1 MSQLEH
7 ERGGIDRLMSNWLLF
22 ERACE
27 AANKHDPLV
36 RQKIASLETGYRI
49 GRILVYKGALGQAP
63 AGFSAA
69 TKCFCTEHEQRVANF
84 AASILGVSAVAGDQ
98 LQMGVAYAPAY
109 TIQGGTS
116 DVMRNILGERVLGS
130 PQRTAPKMNLNLD
143 GKVALVTGSYRGTG
157 AGIAETLGAE
167 GAHVIVHG
175 FTEDETEAVF
185 EELIEKEIMVT
196 RLEADF
202 LALDNDE
209 IESLLPPIDIL
220 INNYGTPKGSSW
232 ESTEFWKDEWEHN
245 VLMAVKLCQVVI
257 AGMSERGWG
266 RILFMGTI
274 GTENPGT
281 HSPGYYGSKAALA
294 PIVKS
299 LARELKQT
307 GITVNMLNPGMIATQ
322 EVKEMLKKK
331 AERKGINADWSEIES
346 WAATEFMPNLTG
358 RLSTPQSI
366 GDIAAFWLATLF
378 FK

>member
-1 MSQLEH
+1 
-7 ERGGIDRLMSNWLLF
+7 
-22 ERACE
+22 
-27 AANKHDPLV
+27 
-36 RQKIASLETGYRI
+36 
-49 GRILVYKGALGQAP
+49 
-63 AGFSAA
+63 
-69 TKCFCTEHEQRVANF
+69 
-84 AASILGVSAVAGDQ
+84 
-98 LQMGVAYAPAY
+98 
-109 TIQGGTS
+109 
-116 DVMRNILGERVLGS
+116 
-130 PQRTAPKMNLNLD
+130 MNLNLD

-185 EELIEKEIMVT
+185 EELTEKEIRVT

-232 ESTEFWKDEWEHN
+232 KSAEFWKDEWEHN

-331 AERKGINADWSEIES
+331 AERKGISADWSEIES

-366 GDIAAFWLATLF
+366 GDIAAFLVSDLAF
-378 FK
+378 QINGAIIPVDGGAKYA

>member
-1 MSQLEH
+1 
-7 ERGGIDRLMSNWLLF
+7 
-22 ERACE
+22 
-27 AANKHDPLV
+27 
-36 RQKIASLETGYRI
+36 
-49 GRILVYKGALGQAP
+49 
-63 AGFSAA
+63 
-69 TKCFCTEHEQRVANF
+69 
-84 AASILGVSAVAGDQ
+84 
-98 LQMGVAYAPAY
+98 
-109 TIQGGTS
+109 
-116 DVMRNILGERVLGS
+116 
-130 PQRTAPKMNLNLD
+130 MNLNLD

-175 FTEDETEAVF
+175 FTEDETEAVL
-185 EELIEKEIMVT
+185 EELTEKEIRVT

-220 INNYGTPKGSSW
+220 INNYGKPKGSSW
-232 ESTEFWKDEWEHN
+232 ESAEFWKDEWEHN

-331 AERKGINADWSEIES
+331 AGRKGINADWSEIES

-358 RLSTPQSI
+358 RLSTPKSI
-366 GDIAAFWLATLF
+366 GDIAAFLVSDLAF
-378 FK
+378 QINGAIIPVDGGAKYA

>member
-1 MSQLEH
+1 
-7 ERGGIDRLMSNWLLF
+7 
-22 ERACE
+22 
-27 AANKHDPLV
+27 
-36 RQKIASLETGYRI
+36 
-49 GRILVYKGALGQAP
+49 
-63 AGFSAA
+63 
-69 TKCFCTEHEQRVANF
+69 
-84 AASILGVSAVAGDQ
+84 
-98 LQMGVAYAPAY
+98 
-109 TIQGGTS
+109 
-116 DVMRNILGERVLGS
+116 
-130 PQRTAPKMNLNLD
+130 MNLNLD

-185 EELIEKEIMVT
+185 EELTEKEIMVT

-220 INNYGTPKGSSW
+220 INNYGKPKGSSW
-232 ESTEFWKDEWEHN
+232 ESAEFWKDEWEHN

-331 AERKGINADWSEIES
+331 AGRKGINADWSEIES

-366 GDIAAFWLATLF
+366 GDIAAFLVSDLAFQINGTIIPVDGGA
-378 FK
+378 KYA

>member
-1 MSQLEH
+1 
-7 ERGGIDRLMSNWLLF
+7 
-22 ERACE
+22 
-27 AANKHDPLV
+27 
-36 RQKIASLETGYRI
+36 
-49 GRILVYKGALGQAP
+49 
-63 AGFSAA
+63 
-69 TKCFCTEHEQRVANF
+69 
-84 AASILGVSAVAGDQ
+84 
-98 LQMGVAYAPAY
+98 
-109 TIQGGTS
+109 
-116 DVMRNILGERVLGS
+116 
-130 PQRTAPKMNLNLD
+130 MNLNLN

-185 EELIEKEIMVT
+185 EELTEKEIRVT

-232 ESTEFWKDEWEHN
+232 ESAEFWKDEWEHN

-366 GDIAAFWLATLF
+366 GDIAAFLVSDLAF
-378 FK
+378 QINGAIIPVDGGAKYA

>member
-1 MSQLEH
+1 
-7 ERGGIDRLMSNWLLF
+7 
-22 ERACE
+22 
-27 AANKHDPLV
+27 
-36 RQKIASLETGYRI
+36 
-49 GRILVYKGALGQAP
+49 
-63 AGFSAA
+63 
-69 TKCFCTEHEQRVANF
+69 
-84 AASILGVSAVAGDQ
+84 
-98 LQMGVAYAPAY
+98 
-109 TIQGGTS
+109 
-116 DVMRNILGERVLGS
+116 
-130 PQRTAPKMNLNLD
+130 MNLNLD

-185 EELIEKEIMVT
+185 EELTEKEIRVT

-220 INNYGTPKGSSW
+220 INNYGKPKGSSW
-232 ESTEFWKDEWEHN
+232 ESAEFWKDEWEHN

-294 PIVKS
+294 PIIKS

-346 WAATEFMPNLTG
+346 WATTEFMPNLTG
-358 RLSTPQSI
+358 RLSSPQSI
-366 GDIAAFWLATLF
+366 GEIAAFLVSDLASQINGAIIPVDGGA
-378 FK
+378 KYAR

>member
-1 MSQLEH
+1 
-7 ERGGIDRLMSNWLLF
+7 
-22 ERACE
+22 
-27 AANKHDPLV
+27 
-36 RQKIASLETGYRI
+36 
-49 GRILVYKGALGQAP
+49 
-63 AGFSAA
+63 
-69 TKCFCTEHEQRVANF
+69 
-84 AASILGVSAVAGDQ
+84 
-98 LQMGVAYAPAY
+98 
-109 TIQGGTS
+109 
-116 DVMRNILGERVLGS
+116 
-130 PQRTAPKMNLNLD
+130 MNLNLD

-185 EELIEKEIMVT
+185 EELTEKEIRVT

-220 INNYGTPKGSSW
+220 INNYGKPKGSSW
-232 ESTEFWKDEWEHN
+232 ESAEFWKDEWEHN

-294 PIVKS
+294 PIIKS

-331 AERKGINADWSEIES
+331 AERKGINDDWSEIES
-346 WAATEFMPNLTG
+346 WATTEFMPNLTG
-358 RLSTPQSI
+358 RLSSPQSI
-366 GDIAAFWLATLF
+366 GEIAAFLVSDLAF
-378 FK
+378 QINGAIIPVDGGAKYAR

>member
-1 MSQLEH
+1 
-7 ERGGIDRLMSNWLLF
+7 
-22 ERACE
+22 
-27 AANKHDPLV
+27 
-36 RQKIASLETGYRI
+36 
-49 GRILVYKGALGQAP
+49 
-63 AGFSAA
+63 
-69 TKCFCTEHEQRVANF
+69 
-84 AASILGVSAVAGDQ
+84 
-98 LQMGVAYAPAY
+98 
-109 TIQGGTS
+109 
-116 DVMRNILGERVLGS
+116 
-130 PQRTAPKMNLNLD
+130 MNLNLD

-185 EELIEKEIMVT
+185 EELTEKEIMVT

-331 AERKGINADWSEIES
+331 AERKGISADWSEIES

-366 GDIAAFWLATLF
+366 GDIAAFLVSDLAF
-378 FK
+378 QINGAIIPVDGGAKYA

>member
-1 MSQLEH
+1 
-7 ERGGIDRLMSNWLLF
+7 
-22 ERACE
+22 
-27 AANKHDPLV
+27 
-36 RQKIASLETGYRI
+36 
-49 GRILVYKGALGQAP
+49 
-63 AGFSAA
+63 
-69 TKCFCTEHEQRVANF
+69 
-84 AASILGVSAVAGDQ
+84 
-98 LQMGVAYAPAY
+98 
-109 TIQGGTS
+109 
-116 DVMRNILGERVLGS
+116 
-130 PQRTAPKMNLNLD
+130 MNLNLD

-185 EELIEKEIMVT
+185 EELTEKEIRVT
-196 RLEADF
+196 CLEADF

-220 INNYGTPKGSSW
+220 INNYGKPKGSSW
-232 ESTEFWKDEWEHN
+232 ESAEFWKDEWEHN

-331 AERKGINADWSEIES
+331 AGRKGINADWSEIES

-366 GDIAAFWLATLF
+366 GDIAAFLVSDLAF
-378 FK
+378 QINGAIIPVDGGAKYA

>member
-1 MSQLEH
+1 
-7 ERGGIDRLMSNWLLF
+7 
-22 ERACE
+22 
-27 AANKHDPLV
+27 
-36 RQKIASLETGYRI
+36 
-49 GRILVYKGALGQAP
+49 
-63 AGFSAA
+63 
-69 TKCFCTEHEQRVANF
+69 
-84 AASILGVSAVAGDQ
+84 
-98 LQMGVAYAPAY
+98 
-109 TIQGGTS
+109 
-116 DVMRNILGERVLGS
+116 
-130 PQRTAPKMNLNLD
+130 MNLNLN

-185 EELIEKEIMVT
+185 EELTEKEIRVT

-232 ESTEFWKDEWEHN
+232 KSAEFWKDEWEHN

-331 AERKGINADWSEIES
+331 AERKGISADWSEIES

-366 GDIAAFWLATLF
+366 GDIAAFLVSDLAF
-378 FK
+378 QINGAIIPVDGGAKYA

>member
-1 MSQLEH
+1 
-7 ERGGIDRLMSNWLLF
+7 
-22 ERACE
+22 
-27 AANKHDPLV
+27 
-36 RQKIASLETGYRI
+36 
-49 GRILVYKGALGQAP
+49 
-63 AGFSAA
+63 
-69 TKCFCTEHEQRVANF
+69 
-84 AASILGVSAVAGDQ
+84 
-98 LQMGVAYAPAY
+98 
-109 TIQGGTS
+109 
-116 DVMRNILGERVLGS
+116 
-130 PQRTAPKMNLNLD
+130 MNLNLD

-157 AGIAETLGAE
+157 AGIAETLGTE

-185 EELIEKEIMVT
+185 EELTEKEIRVT

-232 ESTEFWKDEWEHN
+232 KSAEFWKDEWEHN

-346 WAATEFMPNLTG
+346 WATTEFMPNLTG

-366 GDIAAFWLATLF
+366 GDIAAFLVSDLAF
-378 FK
+378 QINGAIIPVDGGAKYA

>member
-1 MSQLEH
+1 
-7 ERGGIDRLMSNWLLF
+7 
-22 ERACE
+22 
-27 AANKHDPLV
+27 
-36 RQKIASLETGYRI
+36 
-49 GRILVYKGALGQAP
+49 
-63 AGFSAA
+63 
-69 TKCFCTEHEQRVANF
+69 
-84 AASILGVSAVAGDQ
+84 
-98 LQMGVAYAPAY
+98 
-109 TIQGGTS
+109 
-116 DVMRNILGERVLGS
+116 
-130 PQRTAPKMNLNLD
+130 MNLNLN

-185 EELIEKEIMVT
+185 EELTEKEIRVT

-232 ESTEFWKDEWEHN
+232 KSAEFWKDEWEHN

-346 WAATEFMPNLTG
+346 WATTEFMPNLTG

-366 GDIAAFWLATLF
+366 GDIAAFLVSDLAF
-378 FK
+378 QINGAIIPVDGGAKYA